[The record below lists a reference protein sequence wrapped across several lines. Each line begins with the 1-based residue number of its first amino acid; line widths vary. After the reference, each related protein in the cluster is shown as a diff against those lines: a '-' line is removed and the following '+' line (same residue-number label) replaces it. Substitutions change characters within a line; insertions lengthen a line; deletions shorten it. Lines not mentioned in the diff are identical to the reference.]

1 MNRYVLT
8 LVLSISFSPTVLA
21 EDFQCP
27 VASCSDMRQNGKGLD
42 IVVAKSTFVH
52 AVESGEVIFADH
64 LKQHGMT
71 IIIRHDNGGYS
82 SYGQLESFLVGTS
95 ARVER
100 GKKIAVKLP
109 GKSLYFELTQP
120 E

>member
-1 MNRYVLT
+1 
-8 LVLSISFSPTVLA
+8 
-21 EDFQCP
+21 
-27 VASCSDMRQNGKGLD
+27 
-42 IVVAKSTFVH
+42 
-52 AVESGEVIFADH
+52 
-64 LKQHGMT
+64 MT

-82 SYGQLESFLVGTS
+82 SYGQLESFLVGTG

-109 GKSLYFELTQP
+109 GKPLYFELTQL